1 MAITK
6 ILRGVTKAA
15 KKVPNIKKPTPT
27 PKEKPTFQ
35 SEVRALKGKAM
46 TDAARKAEARRI
58 AKKYNKSVD
67 AVLRPKAPLKALQ
80 NRAKKKNKPR

>member
-1 MAITK
+1 MAATK
-6 ILRGVTKAA
+6 LLKVLVQKA
-15 KKVPNIKKPTPT
+15 KRTPNKKPTPT
-27 PKEKPTFQ
+27 PKEKSTFQ